1 MGLISA
7 EKFTVVGRITDS
19 MYQKFKQIKPD
30 EKLNNNHLLA
40 KMITEKFENTLQ
52 WNGVSQ
58 SHVKIADISFAFD
71 NYTML
76 RLLKHR
82 TEALMAAKF
91 KSVAQIEDKMTR
103 EKNVF

>member
-1 MGLISA
+1 M
-7 EKFTVVGRITDS
+7 KV
-19 MYQKFKQIKPD
+19 
-30 EKLNNNHLLA
+30 
-40 KMITEKFENTLQ
+40 
-52 WNGVSQ
+52 
-58 SHVKIADISFAFD
+58 ADISFAFD

-103 EKNVF
+103 EKNVFY